1 MTMVLSWRGR
11 PTPLEALSDGDL
23 RHWVGTLDTES
34 VVDILAAGTYGPEGQ
49 RIRAAALGLTDKQ
62 LRTTLLGV
70 LRRMRDGEP

>member
-1 MTMVLSWRGR
+1 MFIEWHGR
-11 PTPLEALSDGDL
+11 PTPLEALSNGDL
-23 RHWVGTLDTES
+23 RHWVGTLEPES